1 MGVALPLSEAEFN
14 DTLQRVESGLQQV
27 ADLANQI
34 VDACNRFGRWLG
46 PLWDDVVEL
55 LSKFVALVE
64 KFISEVGKF
73 FTRPGVPWT
82 LWSHGTTWTE
92 QVGKRA
98 TDLISQ
104 ATTGQ
109 TEIDER
115 WQGAAATA
123 YLGTLPDQAKA
134 LAAIKAATDD
144 IDDALTKV
152 AGGIIAFWLGVLA
165 AVVPFVVELFGWGAA
180 ASTGVGAP
188 PAAAGAAASTVKVLG
203 ILAAVVTAATAYLT
217 SVSSQYKDLLQRVNN
232 NDGFPRGYW
241 PRSTTGIIADGS
253 LNGDN
258 NTNWHL
264 RTS

>member
-1 MGVALPLSEAEFN
+1 MGVPLPLSESEFN
-14 DTLQRVESGLQQV
+14 DTLNRVDDGLQKI
-27 ADLANQI
+27 ADLSNKI
-34 VDACNRFGRWLG
+34 VDACNRFGEWLG
-46 PLWDDVVEL
+46 PLWNDVTDL
-55 LSKFVALVE
+55 LSKFIDLV
-64 KFISEVGKF
+64 KKVISEIRKF
-73 FTRPGVPWT
+73 FTEPGVPWT
-82 LWSHGTTWTE
+82 LWNHGTTWTE

-109 TEIDER
+109 TEVDER
-115 WQGAAATA
+115 WQGPAATA

-152 AGGIIAFWLGVLA
+152 AGGVIAFWLGILA
-165 AVVPFVVELFGWGAA
+165 AIVPFIIELTGWGAA

-188 PAAAGAAASTVKVLG
+188 PAAAGAGASTLKVLG
-203 ILAAVVTAATAYLT
+203 ILAAVVTAAITYL
-217 SVSSQYKDLLQRVNN
+217 SAISSQYKDLLQRVNN
-232 NDGFPRGYW
+232 NDGFPQGYW
-241 PRSTTGIIADGS
+241 PRSTTSVIADGS
-253 LNGDN
+253 LSGDN

>member
-1 MGVALPLSEAEFN
+1 MGVPLPLSEAEFN
-14 DTLQRVESGLQQV
+14 DTLRRVENGLNRIT
-27 ADLANQI
+27 DLSNNI

-46 PLWDDVVEL
+46 PLWDDVVDL
-55 LSKFVALVE
+55 LN
-64 KFISEVGKF
+64 KFIDLVKRLVAEIVKF
-73 FTRPGVPWT
+73 FAQPGVPWT
-82 LWSHGTTWTE
+82 LWNHGTTWTE

-98 TDLISQ
+98 TDLMSQ

-115 WQGAAATA
+115 WQGPAATA
-123 YLGTLPDQAKA
+123 YLGTLPDQNKA

-152 AGGIIAFWLGVLA
+152 SGAIIAFWIGIA
-165 AVVPFVVELFGWGAA
+165 AVLVPLIMELTGRGAA

-188 PAAAGAAASTVKVLG
+188 PAAAGAGASPLKALGVLT
-203 ILAAVVTAATAYLT
+203 AVVTAATLYLT
-217 SVSSQYKDLLQRVNN
+217 GISSQYKDLLQRVNN
-232 NDGFPRGYW
+232 NDGFPQGYW
-241 PRSTTGIIADGS
+241 PRSTTSVISDGS
-253 LNGDN
+253 LSGDN